1 MAMILGRLYPFAR
14 IAPLLCHPSVYRNK
28 VLMRM
33 KYRTISGIIVMP
45 WWLKQFSTGH
55 MNKPEIEGGEMT
67 PGISPA
73 ESAEIV
79 SILSAGTFFGALFAA
94 PLADKLGRRKALMA
108 AIVIFTVGV
117 VLQTASMRIPLF
129 VAGRYVFTLSLS

>member
-1 MAMILGRLYPFAR
+1 
-14 IAPLLCHPSVYRNK
+14 
-28 VLMRM
+28 
-33 KYRTISGIIVMP
+33 
-45 WWLKQFSTGH
+45 
-55 MNKPEIEGGEMT
+55 MNKPEIEGQPMT

-108 AIVIFTVGV
+108 AIVVFTVGV

-129 VAGRYVFTLSLS
+129 VAGRYVDLSLWWCLRWWDWLGWEGS